1 MVITQ
6 KEIND
11 LLSNKIDQKIKN
23 FNEEIK
29 SFLKKYNYDFIDNEE
44 SENDIVMTTKNY
56 ETLIISGINFNKNS
70 FVDENVLLFELV
82 LKFENEDIKII
93 NHNNIEIRD
102 KKNIK
107 IELKNSRFMDINIG
121 KNIIHGLKRSDKP
134 FEKLSNSLLKF
145 IVMDFNSKEITFKLL
160 NMSFIFKDNLE
171 ENIVYET
178 CIINNNLAEL
188 IYDIISYN
196 ILKDNN
202 PKKDDKYFN

>member
-6 KEIND
+6 KDIND

-29 SFLKKYNYDFIDNEE
+29 SFLKKYNYDFIEEE

-56 ETLIISGINFNKNS
+56 ETLIISGINFNQNS

-82 LKFENEDIKII
+82 IKFENEDIKII

-107 IELKNSRFMDINIG
+107 IELKNSRFIDSNKGGTIINV
-121 KNIIHGLKRSDKP
+121 LKKSDKP

-145 IVMDFNSKEITFKLL
+145 IVMDFNSKEIIFKLL
-160 NMSFIFKDNLE
+160 NMSFIFKDNFE

-202 PKKDDKYFN
+202 AKKDDKYFN